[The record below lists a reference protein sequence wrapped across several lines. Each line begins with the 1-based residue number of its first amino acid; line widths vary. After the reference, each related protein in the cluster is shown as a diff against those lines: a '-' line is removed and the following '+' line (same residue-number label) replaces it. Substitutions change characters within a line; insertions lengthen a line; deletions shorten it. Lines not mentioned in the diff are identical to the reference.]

1 MSSFTDSNFVKKLSE
16 LNNTQQSIQ
25 TLSLWLIHHRK
36 HSKTITQV
44 WLRELQKVRPSMRLI
59 FMYLA
64 NDVIQN
70 SKKKGPEFTRDF
82 ATVMTDAFASATKDA
97 EEKTKKSVDRILNIW
112 QERGVYSKNTIDKIK
127 SGTGNQIIHK
137 SAISDIAAEINLKR
151 GRDKKKV
158 EEYVPVNK
166 VKDHQSVDAAPPNK
180 KKKKEEMLSL
190 REEIELMSK
199 DDTSGPPDAEELV
212 KRLSDLEHSASS
224 DAAVRE
230 KIAALPPEVSDVNHL
245 AKIHDKE
252 SGVKLSR
259 KVEDACILLSEY
271 NFRLNAELEERK
283 MVGKMLKDFIA
294 CQKEQLM
301 SAEKKIEEYKKRL
314 DKVTELVISLTCKM
328 VDVDTLLGLD
338 KMAQYIMK
346 AFLVVQM
353 KCFTLVS
360 KCADIVLFHHHPSSI
375 TMMCAPIYMFE
386 MNGHLCAGTSSAM

>member
-1 MSSFTDSNFVKKLSE
+1 
-16 LNNTQQSIQ
+16 
-25 TLSLWLIHHRK
+25 
-36 HSKTITQV
+36 
-44 WLRELQKVRPSMRLI
+44 
-59 FMYLA
+59 MYLA

-82 ATVMTDAFASATKDA
+82 APVMTDAYTVAMKDA
-97 EEKTKKSVDRILNIW
+97 DDKTKESIQRILNIW

-127 SGTGNQIIHK
+127 GGT
-137 SAISDIAAEINLKR
+137 AISDLTAELKK
-151 GRDKKKV
+151 GRDKKKI

-166 VKDHQSVDAAPPNK
+166 ESKDPQPVEAPPSK

-199 DDTSGPPDAEELV
+199 DDNHGPPDAEELV
-212 KRLSDLEHSASS
+212 KRLADLEHSASS

-294 CQKEQLM
+294 CQREQLI
-301 SAEKKIEEYKKRL
+301 SAEKKLEEYKKRL
-314 DKVTELVISLTCKM
+314 DRVTEVRVELESHIKNLPDFDLLPRLTG
-328 VDVDTLLGLD
+328 GLAPLPSAGD
-338 KMAQYIMK
+338 
-346 AFLVVQM
+346 
-353 KCFTLVS
+353 
-360 KCADIVLFHHHPSSI
+360 LF
-375 TMMCAPIYMFE
+375 
-386 MNGHLCAGTSSAM
+386 NLQDGRR

>member
-59 FMYLA
+59 YMYLA

-166 VKDHQSVDAAPPNK
+166 VKDHQPVDAAPPNK

-314 DKVTELVISLTCKM
+314 DKVTEVRVELESHIKNLPDFDLLPRLTG
-328 VDVDTLLGLD
+328 GLAPLPSAGD
-338 KMAQYIMK
+338 
-346 AFLVVQM
+346 
-353 KCFTLVS
+353 
-360 KCADIVLFHHHPSSI
+360 LFN
-375 TMMCAPIYMFE
+375 MQD
-386 MNGHLCAGTSSAM
+386 GRR

>member
-59 FMYLA
+59 YMYLA

-97 EEKTKKSVDRILNIW
+97 EEKVKKSVDRILNIW

-137 SAISDIAAEINLKR
+137 SALQDITERRKKKIEEYIPTYKKAISDIAAEINLKR

-166 VKDHQSVDAAPPNK
+166 VKDPQPVDAAPPNK

-230 KIAALPPEVSDVNHL
+230 KIAALPRKCLMLTTLPKFMIKNLVWYCQEKVRRKKNGG
-245 AKIHDKE
+245 E
-252 SGVKLSR
+252 NVKRFHSLPKR
-259 KVEDACILLSEY
+259 TINVC
-271 NFRLNAELEERK
+271 R
-283 MVGKMLKDFIA
+283 
-294 CQKEQLM
+294 
-301 SAEKKIEEYKKRL
+301 EKNRGIQETTR
-314 DKVTELVISLTCKM
+314 
-328 VDVDTLLGLD
+328 
-338 KMAQYIMK
+338 
-346 AFLVVQM
+346 
-353 KCFTLVS
+353 
-360 KCADIVLFHHHPSSI
+360 
-375 TMMCAPIYMFE
+375 
-386 MNGHLCAGTSSAM
+386 

>member
-59 FMYLA
+59 YMYLA

-97 EEKTKKSVDRILNIW
+97 EEKVKKSVDRILNIW

-166 VKDHQSVDAAPPNK
+166 VKDPQPVDAAPPNK

-230 KIAALPPEVSDVNHL
+230 KIAALPRKCLMLTTLPKFMIKNLVWYCQEKVRRKKNGG
-245 AKIHDKE
+245 E
-252 SGVKLSR
+252 NVKRFHSLPKR
-259 KVEDACILLSEY
+259 TINVC
-271 NFRLNAELEERK
+271 R
-283 MVGKMLKDFIA
+283 
-294 CQKEQLM
+294 
-301 SAEKKIEEYKKRL
+301 EKNRGIQETTR
-314 DKVTELVISLTCKM
+314 
-328 VDVDTLLGLD
+328 
-338 KMAQYIMK
+338 
-346 AFLVVQM
+346 
-353 KCFTLVS
+353 
-360 KCADIVLFHHHPSSI
+360 
-375 TMMCAPIYMFE
+375 
-386 MNGHLCAGTSSAM
+386 

>member
-127 SGTGNQIIHK
+127 SGT
-137 SAISDIAAEINLKR
+137 AISDIAAEINLKR

>member
-59 FMYLA
+59 YMYLA

-97 EEKTKKSVDRILNIW
+97 EEKVKKSVDRILNIW

-137 SAISDIAAEINLKR
+137 SALQDITERRKKKIEEYIPTYKKAISDIAAEINLKR

-166 VKDHQSVDAAPPNK
+166 VKDPQPVDAAPPNK

-252 SGVKLSR
+252 SGVMLSR

-314 DKVTELVISLTCKM
+314 DKVTEVRGELESHIKNLPDFDLLPRLTG
-328 VDVDTLLGLD
+328 GLAPLPSAGD
-338 KMAQYIMK
+338 
-346 AFLVVQM
+346 
-353 KCFTLVS
+353 
-360 KCADIVLFHHHPSSI
+360 LFNMQDGRH
-375 TMMCAPIYMFE
+375 
-386 MNGHLCAGTSSAM
+386 